1 MATIRDIARMLG
13 VSVSTVSLALSKP
26 ERVSAETLSK
36 VLAAARE
43 VGYVADP
50 IARGLASGRTR
61 LIGMVVA
68 DISNPFFGAL
78 LKAVEGA
85 AAARGYLV
93 IMSDS
98 GGLATRER
106 EIIELLGAHRV
117 AGIILQSSDLSAEN
131 AGHLAA
137 LKMPVVMID
146 QKLEGLAADFVGTDN
161 RLASAMLAQHLLQ
174 LGHRRI
180 GFIAGTAGL
189 FTSNERTRGFVET
202 LENAGVEVDP
212 SLIAD
217 GHYEG
222 EEAYNAAMQ
231 FLTRGDRPTAI
242 LAANNIMAL
251 GALQAT
257 YDLGF
262 RCPDD
267 ISIASIDDVPW
278 SNVIHPRLTCALQSP
293 TRLGTLAA
301 ERLLARVAD
310 PSVREAAPVDLIVPP
325 QFKLG
330 ASCRRLGEDA
340 PGPSR
345 QAGPRSRQGVPG

>member
-26 ERVSAETLSK
+26 ERVGPETLGK

-85 AAARGYLV
+85 AAARGHLV

-98 GGLATRER
+98 GGLPARER

-117 AGIILQSSDLSAEN
+117 AGIILQSSDLSGEN
-131 AGHLAA
+131 AAYLAA
-137 LKMPVVMID
+137 RKMPIVMID
-146 QKLEGLAADFVGTDN
+146 QKLEALAADYVGTDN

-180 GFIAGTAGL
+180 GFVAGTAGL
-189 FTSNERTRGFVET
+189 FTSKERSRGFVDT
-202 LENAGVEVDP
+202 LESAGVAIDE

-217 GHYEG
+217 GRYEG
-222 EEAYNAAMQ
+222 EEAYNAVMQ
-231 FLTRGDRPTAI
+231 FMTRADRPTAI
-242 LAANNIMAL
+242 LAANNVMAL
-251 GALQAT
+251 GALQAV

-278 SNVIHPRLTCALQSP
+278 SNVISPRLTCALQNP

-301 ERLLARVAD
+301 ERLLARIAD
-310 PSVREAAPVDLIVPP
+310 PAIRDAAPIDLIVPP

-330 ASCRRLGEDA
+330 ASCRKADA
-340 PGPSR
+340 LLPAETAS
-345 QAGPRSRQGVPG
+345 S

>member
-1 MATIRDIARMLG
+1 MATIRDIARMTG
-13 VSVSTVSLALSKP
+13 VSISTVSLAFSSP
-26 ERVSAETLSK
+26 HRVSAETLGRI
-36 VLAAARE
+36 LATARE

-50 IARGLASGRTR
+50 IARSLASGRSR

-98 GGLATRER
+98 GGLASRER
-106 EIIELLGAHRV
+106 EILDLLGAHRV
-117 AGIILQSSDLSAEN
+117 AGIVLQSSDLTAEN
-131 AGHLAA
+131 ATHLGT

-146 QKLEGLAADFVGTDN
+146 QKLEGVAADFVGTDN
-161 RLASAMLAQHLLQ
+161 RLASAMLTRHVLQ

-180 GFIAGTAGL
+180 GFVAGTAGL
-189 FTSNERTRGFVET
+189 FTSCERTLGFVET
-202 LENAGVEVDP
+202 LESAGLEVDS

-222 EEAYNAAMQ
+222 EDAYNAAMRL
-231 FLTRGDRPTAI
+231 LTRPDRPTAI
-242 LAANNIMAL
+242 LAANNVMAL
-251 GALQAT
+251 GTLQAT

-267 ISIASIDDVPW
+267 VSIACIDDVPW
-278 SNVIHPRLTCALQSP
+278 SNVISPRLTCAVQDP

-301 ERLLARVAD
+301 ERLLARIAD
-310 PSVREAAPVDLIVPP
+310 PSAFEAAHADVIVPP
-325 QFKLG
+325 QFRIG
-330 ASCRRLGEDA
+330 GSCRRLG
-340 PGPSR
+340 
-345 QAGPRSRQGVPG
+345 

>member
-1 MATIRDIARMLG
+1 MTTIRDIARMTG

-26 ERVSAETLSK
+26 DRVGAKTLNK
-36 VLAAARE
+36 ILAAAKE

-50 IARGLASGRTR
+50 IARGLASGRTQ

-98 GGLATRER
+98 GGLAARER
-106 EIIELLGAHRV
+106 EILDLLQAHRV
-117 AGIILQSSDLSAEN
+117 AGIVLQSSDLSATN
-131 AGHLAA
+131 ARHLAT
-137 LKMPVVMID
+137 LKMPLVLID
-146 QKLEGLAADFVGTDN
+146 QKLDGIAADFVGTDN
-161 RLASAMLAQHLLQ
+161 RLASAMLARHLLQ

-180 GFIAGTAGL
+180 GFVAGATGL
-189 FTSNERTRGFVET
+189 FTSRERERGFVET
-202 LENAGVEVDP
+202 LEDAGVEIDQ

-217 GHYEG
+217 GRYDG
-222 EEAYNAAMQ
+222 EEAYNVAMQ
-231 FLTRGDRPTAI
+231 FLTRRDPPTAI
-242 LAANNIMAL
+242 LAANNVMAL

-257 YDLGF
+257 FDLGF
-262 RCPDD
+262 HCPDD

-278 SNVIHPRLTCALQSP
+278 SNVIAPRLTCALQDP

-301 ERLLARVAD
+301 ERVLARI
-310 PSVREAAPVDLIVPP
+310 AAPALQDSGPVDLIVPP

-330 ASCRRLGEDA
+330 ASCRRLEAA
-340 PGPSR
+340 PAAHDPIRS
-345 QAGPRSRQGVPG
+345 QAPTD